1 MKRRTRL
8 EILLDKFFISEDALK
23 AEGFDECVIGVD
35 MGGCI
40 VYDADKMIRKIMKE
54 TKSDYDD
61 AREYF
66 EYKIAG
72 AYVGD
77 FTPIYIYKI

>member
-1 MKRRTRL
+1 MKKPTRL
-8 EILLDKFFISEDALK
+8 DILLDRFCISEDALK
-23 AEGFDECVIGVD
+23 AKGFDDCVIGVD

-54 TKSDYDD
+54 IKSNYND

-66 EYKIAG
+66 EYNIAG

-77 FTPIYIYKI
+77 FTPIYIYRI

>member
-1 MKRRTRL
+1 MSKTKL
-8 EILLDKFFISEDALK
+8 DILLDKYCISEEALK
-23 AEGFDECVIGVD
+23 ADGFDDCVIGVD
-35 MGGCI
+35 MTGCI
-40 VYDADKMIRKIMKE
+40 VYDADRMIRKIMKE
-54 TKSDYDD
+54 IKSDYDT

-66 EYKIAG
+66 EYNIAG